1 MNLLK
6 TLFNTCFCLLIV
18 VLSSANGLGQNWHP
32 FPANSISIY
41 WFQYQLGDPDTLFFA
56 ARIDS
61 TVAEGN
67 DSAAYLYRLDRPGLL
82 NEPGVDCN
90 GVPVYTHPVVY
101 RLNVDHYLGRK
112 MLRANDGVCRFVSS
126 QGDTFH
132 LRTLATLGASWTW
145 SPGVTAT
152 VTNIAA
158 ASVLGIPDSIKTIS
172 LTNGKEII
180 LSREHGFVKTY
191 SFLPFAEQMGQFP
204 DIDFHLWGI
213 PGQNLGRDLP
223 HTAKIHDF
231 QAGDQ
236 ICKYGDLRENSGH
249 TYEWTT
255 VNYTGSIPC
264 IFPTYS
270 STLERYREIRP
281 YPGMMTPYY
290 YPTTTMTPPCTATNA
305 TDSLLELLPYEHNPY
320 LSPLQYEQWIQ
331 TGYQTESAVHN
342 RISCNLTALDNLDT
356 CGQTVFLFESQWT
369 KKMTAGL
376 GELEY
381 RYVFTNEIDD
391 WRHIYA
397 YEKGLEGYGTCED
410 LHALELEETKSLS
423 VKVYPNP
430 SAGWIEIELL
440 HEMDKAK
447 AELDIFDLT
456 GKRIFHN
463 SGVGHPIDVRTIPNG
478 IYALSITSEGTIIG
492 QQRLILQH

>member
-18 VLSSANGLGQNWHP
+18 VLSCENGIGQNWHP

-41 WFQYQLGDPDTLFFA
+41 WFQYQPGDPDTLFFA

-67 DSAAYLYRLDRPGLL
+67 DSAAYLYRLDRPGYF
-82 NEPGVDCN
+82 NEMAVDCN
-90 GVPVYTHPVVY
+90 GDPVYFDPVVY

-126 QGDTFH
+126 VGDTFR
-132 LRTLATLGASWTW
+132 LRTFAGMGASWTW

-152 VTNIAA
+152 VTNVAA
-158 ASVLGIPDSIKTIS
+158 ATVLGVPDSIKTIS

-191 SFLPFAEQMGQFP
+191 SFLPFAEQMGQFA

-223 HTAKIHDF
+223 HTAEIHDF

-236 ICKYGDLRENSGH
+236 ICKYGDLRENSSH

-270 STLERYREIRP
+270 STVERYREIRP

-290 YPTTTMTPPCTATNA
+290 YPTTAMTPPCTATSA

-356 CGQTVFLFESQWT
+356 CGQTVFLFESKWT

-410 LHALELEETKSLS
+410 LHALTAEEPNSGI
-423 VKVYPNP
+423 VKVHPNP
-430 SAGWIEIELL
+430 ASQFVQIELPPSI
-440 HEMDKAK
+440 EWSAVGF
-447 AELDIFDLT
+447 EILDLA
-456 GKRIFHN
+456 GKQLLKIPG
-463 SGVGHPIDVRTIPNG
+463 SPQLIDVSTIPNG
-478 IYALSITSEGTIIG
+478 MYALKITVEGRVFGTQRIIV
-492 QQRLILQH
+492 QR